1 MSAARSLPLRM
12 TLLSAIGLLEAMVF
26 GLTHPIYAL
35 NLQQQGFSESAIGF
49 NATLGGL
56 GVFLIGPF
64 VPWLIARAG
73 YRNYTVFCFMAAAA
87 AIGALAAGPGFVGW
101 CLSRLLLGVA
111 LGSLWILTEA
121 WLNEIVPDTAR
132 GRANAIFQF
141 CYSIGFMAGP
151 GLVIAVGFAGHL
163 PLGFMVLMALAGGV
177 ATLFLP
183 QPPAAAPGASH
194 RLDLGLARE
203 ALPLISVAF
212 VTGLV
217 ETALYT
223 MLPIFGQRSGFG
235 EQGSLSLLIALSL
248 GAISLALPLGLAS
261 DRFDRARLLFLVA
274 AGALLS
280 MALLWVGT
288 LSFGL
293 ALAASFLAG
302 GTIIGMYSLSLIILG
317 ERYAQRGLASVA
329 ACYSMAYA
337 LGSTFGGLMGG
348 GSVEL
353 AGATGLP
360 ALGTAVIGAYV
371 ACRIAGTA
379 RHHIARNRQRNSAQ
393 WELT

>member
-1 MSAARSLPLRM
+1 MSAMVPLPLRM
-12 TLLSAIGLLEAMVF
+12 ALLSAIGLMEAMVF
-26 GLTHPIYAL
+26 GLTHPFYAL
-35 NLQQQGFSESAIGF
+35 NLQQQGFSESAIGL

-56 GVFLIGPF
+56 GVFLVGPF

-73 YRNYTVFCFMAAAA
+73 YRNYTVFCFIAAAA
-87 AIGALAAGPGFVGW
+87 AIGALAMSPGFVGW

-132 GRANAIFQF
+132 GRANSIFQF

-163 PLGFMVLMALAGGV
+163 PIVFMVMMALAGGV

-183 QPPAAAPGASH
+183 QPAAAANAASH
-194 RLDLGLARE
+194 RLDLGVARE
-203 ALPLISVAF
+203 ALPFIAVAF

-223 MLPIFGQRSGFG
+223 MLPIFGQRAGFG

-261 DRFDRARLLFLVA
+261 DRFDRGRLLVLVSS
-274 AGALLS
+274 GALLS
-280 MALLWVGT
+280 MGLLWAGT
-288 LSFGL
+288 LSYPV
-293 ALAASFLAG
+293 ALAATFLGG
-302 GTIIGMYSLSLIILG
+302 GTIIGMYSISLVILG
-317 ERYAQRGLASVA
+317 ERYAQRALASVA
-329 ACYSMAYA
+329 ACYAMAYA
-337 LGSTFGGLMGG
+337 LGSTFGGLLGG

-353 AGATGLP
+353 AGAAGLP
-360 ALGTAVIGAYV
+360 VLGTAVIGIYV
-371 ACRIAGTA
+371 ACLAVAALRRQIG
-379 RHHIARNRQRNSAQ
+379 RQRRTVSAH